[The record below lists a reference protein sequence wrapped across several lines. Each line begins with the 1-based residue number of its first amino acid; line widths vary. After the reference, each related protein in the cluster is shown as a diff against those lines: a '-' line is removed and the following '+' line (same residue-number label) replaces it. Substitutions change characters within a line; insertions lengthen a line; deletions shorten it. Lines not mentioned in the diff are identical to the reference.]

1 MRKNF
6 MFVFA
11 IMCSVL
17 TGCTASKNVET
28 VETTTVVE
36 TTGVIVQ
43 DNEITTTISDDIDT
57 LVDDIIEETAS
68 ELGYSHEWENIEEV
82 VEEVVDETD
91 NTATEV
97 SHEWENI
104 DYSAELDIAESGRSY
119 DEEIPFSDY
128 ALNVMSDENIV
139 KYFENNSEHFA
150 QFMQEGTSYS
160 ANIARIDGDFDND
173 GEQEYLVATNYGTG
187 SANNVAIVDNGEV
200 VYWAEDS
207 DVLDAFYKIRVGEYF
222 KADPEVL
229 TNGVLEDYIK
239 YTFTDY
245 TVNEDN
251 IFIGVRDN
259 QREAINYYY
268 QIIYDEADGYSI
280 KPLKRIGW
288 ETRQFEGDDGP
299 VILRQFIDETF

>member
-1 MRKNF
+1 MIKKTII
-6 MFVFA
+6 FA
-11 IMCSVL
+11 ACVCLIM
-17 TGCTASKNVET
+17 TGCTKAENKENPVATASTAEEISVSET
-28 VETTTVVE
+28 TAEETTTE
-36 TTGVIVQ
+36 EIV
-43 DNEITTTISDDIDT
+43 
-57 LVDDIIEETAS
+57 
-68 ELGYSHEWENIEEV
+68 EEV
-82 VEEVVDETD
+82 VEEVVDEAADEIVDETD

-259 QREAINYYY
+259 QREAFNYYY
-268 QIIYDEADGYSI
+268 QIIYDEAEGYSI
-280 KPLKRIGW
+280 KPIKRIGW

-299 VILRQFIDETF
+299 VVVREFVEEIF

>member
-1 MRKNF
+1 MNKKIIA
-6 MFVFA
+6 MA
-11 IMCSVL
+11 ASLLMLS
-17 TGCTASKNVET
+17 GCASANTNTAEETTPAATMEVAAEADTEETTTETTSATEEIT
-28 VETTTVVE
+28 VETTVEETTEEAVE
-36 TTGVIVQ
+36 T
-43 DNEITTTISDDIDT
+43 
-57 LVDDIIEETAS
+57 EE
-68 ELGYSHEWENIEEV
+68 EF
-82 VEEVVDETD
+82 VEEEIVTM
-91 NTATEV
+91 
-97 SHEWENI
+97 HEWENI
-104 DYSAELDIAESGRSY
+104 DYSSESDIAESGRYY

-128 ALNVMSDENIV
+128 ALNVIGNENIV
-139 KYFENNSEHFA
+139 KYFEDNSEHFA

-259 QREAINYYY
+259 QREAFNYYY
-268 QIIYDEADGYSI
+268 QIIYDEAEGYSI
-280 KPLKRIGW
+280 KPIKRIGW

-299 VILRQFIDETF
+299 VVVREFVEEIF

>member
-17 TGCTASKNVET
+17 TGCTTSKNVET
-28 VETTTVVE
+28 VETTMVVE

-43 DNEITTTISDDIDT
+43 DNEITTTISDEIDT

-68 ELGYSHEWENIEEV
+68 ELGYSHEWENI
-82 VEEVVDETD
+82 
-91 NTATEV
+91 
-97 SHEWENI
+97 
-104 DYSAELDIAESGRSY
+104 DYSAEIDIAESGRYY

-128 ALNVMSDENIV
+128 ALNVIGDENIV
-139 KYFENNSEHFA
+139 KYFEANSEHFA
-150 QFMQEGTSYS
+150 QFMQGGTSYS

-200 VYWAEDS
+200 VDWVKDS

-251 IFIGVRDN
+251 MFIGVRSN
-259 QREAINYYY
+259 QREAYNYYY

-280 KPLKRIGW
+280 KPIKRIGW

-299 VILRQFIDETF
+299 VVVREFVEETF